1 MRKVQQLT
9 VLTANQCTARCAH
22 CSVNSGPDRK
32 EKLSFAVIQSAIDRL
47 SLQGKLLSVVFAGG
61 EPTLLKEH
69 LLDAIAYCDA
79 NDISTR
85 IVTNASW
92 ATSRAA
98 ARRML
103 VQLREAGLRELNIS
117 ADDYHLPFIPF
128 ERVQTAWAAA
138 KGMGFVSV
146 SIANCSGPR
155 SIVTPEFIKVRLGE
169 DVVMR
174 FDDEGHS
181 SSNPTLPSEDG
192 TLYRLSNGTLMALG
206 RGRNELAA
214 EDFHYPADQSILDT
228 PCQWAISSA
237 ALSPKGHLVACCGT
251 EAHGNPVLDF
261 GDTTIESD
269 MVKLVDGAN
278 ADPVVN
284 LIGTVGPYQIMRFL
298 KRRAP
303 EVSFSPAYTSMCH
316 ICEDIVHRPEA
327 LAKLRSLKSEFPML
341 IAQRR
346 RERRAKAGDDLI
358 DQIVDFY
365 TASSQE
371 RTADPQAKAATV

>member
-22 CSVNSGPDRK
+22 CSVNSGPERK
-32 EKLSFAVIQSAIDRL
+32 EKLSFEVIRSAIDRL
-47 SLQGKLLSVVFAGG
+47 SQQGKLLSVVFAGG

-69 LLDAIAYCDA
+69 LLNAIAYCDA

-92 ATSRAA
+92 ATSAVS
-98 ARRML
+98 ARRMVL
-103 VQLREAGLRELNIS
+103 QLREAGLRELNIS

-128 ERVQTAWAAA
+128 ERVQTAWTAA

-155 SIVTPEFIKVRLGE
+155 SVVTPEFIKARLGE
-169 DVVMR
+169 DVAMR
-174 FDDEGHS
+174 FDDEGRAS
-181 SSNPTLPSEDG
+181 SDPVIPSDDG
-192 TLYRLSNGTLMALG
+192 TLYCLSNGTLMALG
-206 RGRNELAA
+206 RGRNELSE
-214 EDFHYPADQSILDT
+214 EDFHHPADQSILDT

-261 GDTTIESD
+261 GDTTTEND
-269 MVKLVDGAN
+269 MAKLVDGAN
-278 ADPVVN
+278 ADAVVK
-284 LIGTVGPYQIMRFL
+284 LISTVGPYQIMRFMQ
-298 KRRAP
+298 RRAP
-303 EVSFSPAYTSMCH
+303 EVSFSPAYTSMCE
-316 ICEDIVHRPEA
+316 ICEDIVHRPDA
-327 LAKLRSLKSEFPML
+327 LAALRSLTLEFPML
-341 IAQRR
+341 VAQYRRQRR
-346 RERRAKAGDDLI
+346 VKAGDELI

-365 TASSQE
+365 TVSSPE
-371 RTADPQAKAATV
+371 RTADLQPTAATA